1 MMKTWINSA
10 AVVWLALWRP
20 ILVEATEPTRDNLG
34 KRNCI
39 VVSPNGP
46 RDGGDFGPYT
56 PGSKTSGLQEAFN
69 AAKEQAKDVYL
80 CGGSWTES
88 KTKPVVY
95 FLQETLHIP
104 WMQNFR
110 CDSGNC
116 VIHYSP
122 TQGDAVVIDS
132 QMSCTYRFGLIVS
145 MSSGATV
152 RLKPST
158 SGPDRF
164 KVITSTDFYF
174 NALVGGGGAWP
185 SGEAY
190 NSTLDKKRKWVGT
203 GLLLDGGEGPI
214 DANRIYVTEIV
225 GCERGVHLRG
235 ACTHNAIE
243 ATTIHLSQTHVQLG
257 DEGMTPARVRSNRI
271 AAHMEAQGIAEATG
285 AIVHGGENILVL
297 SSEGMAKNRDVVF
310 GKNAENNLVTMAA
323 LAGFTDQSLA
333 STNRILTTSSAQK
346 LTVTPTAPPSGV
358 EAVNRYPWPVAV
370 RILAPG
376 KVDRWTE
383 MSGSD
388 PPLTFKGPLASGQT
402 ILLNPGDRVKFDY
415 SEQPSWSWKALP

>member
-1 MMKTWINSA
+1 MKTLINSV
-10 AVVWLALWRP
+10 AVIWLALCRP
-20 ILVEATEPTRDNLG
+20 ILVEATEPPRDKLTI
-34 KRNCI
+34 RNCI
-39 VVSPNGP
+39 VVTPHGP
-46 RDGGDFGPYT
+46 RDGGDFGPHT
-56 PGSKTSGLQEAFN
+56 PGSKTSGLQEAFD

-80 CGGSWTES
+80 SGGSWTES
-88 KTKPVVY
+88 RTEPVVY

-152 RLKPST
+152 RLKPT
-158 SGPDRF
+158 TAGPDRF
-164 KVITSTDFYF
+164 KVITSTDFSF

-203 GLLLDGGEGPI
+203 GLLLDGSEGPI
-214 DANRIYVTEIV
+214 DANHIYVTEIV
-225 GCERGVHLRG
+225 GCERGVHLSG

-257 DEGMTPARVRSNRI
+257 DEGVTPTRVRANRI
-271 AAHMEAQGIAEATG
+271 AAHMESQGIADATG
-285 AIVHGGENILVL
+285 AIIDGSDNILTL
-297 SSEGMAKNRDVVF
+297 SSEGMAKDRDIVF
-310 GKNAENNLVTMAA
+310 GRHAENNIVSLAK
-323 LAGFTDQSLA
+323 LAGFTDQAGSA
-333 STNRILTTSSAQK
+333 TNRILSTSSAQT
-346 LTVTPTAPPSGV
+346 LTATPAMPASGAEV
-358 EAVNRYPWPVAV
+358 VNRYPWPVAI
-370 RILAPG
+370 RILTPG

-383 MSGSD
+383 VAGSGE
-388 PPLTFKGPLASGQT
+388 PLLFEGPLASGQT
-402 ILLNPGDRVKFDY
+402 ILLNPGDRLTFDY
-415 SEQPSWSWKALP
+415 SEQPAWSWKALQ

>member
-1 MMKTWINSA
+1 MRTWICSLV
-10 AVVWLALWRP
+10 VVWLALYRP
-20 ILVEATEPTRDNLG
+20 ILVEATEPTRDNLAR
-34 KRNCI
+34 RNCI
-39 VVSPNGP
+39 VVTPHGP
-46 RDGGDFGPYT
+46 RDGGDFGPHT
-56 PGSKTSGLQEAFN
+56 PETKTSGLQEAFN
-69 AAKEQAKDVYL
+69 AAKQQSKDVYL
-80 CGGSWTES
+80 SGGSWTES
-88 KTKPVVY
+88 KTEPVVY

-122 TQGDAVVIDS
+122 TSGDAVVIDS
-132 QMSCTYRFGLIVS
+132 QMSCSYRFGLIVS

-152 RLKPST
+152 RLKPTT

-203 GLLLDGGEGPI
+203 GLLLDGSEGSI

-225 GCERGVHLRG
+225 GCERGVHLSG

-243 ATTIHLSQTHVQLG
+243 LTSIHLSQTHLQLG
-257 DEGMTPARVRSNRI
+257 DEGMAPIRVRANRI
-271 AAHMEAQGIAEATG
+271 AAHMEAQGISDATG
-285 AIVHGGENILVL
+285 AIVYGGANVLTL
-297 SSEGMAKNRDVVF
+297 SSEGMAKDRDVVF
-310 GKNAENNLVTMAA
+310 GRHAENNLVTMAT
-323 LAGFTDQSLA
+323 LAGFTNQSLA
-333 STNRILTTSSAQK
+333 ATNRILSTSSAHK
-346 LTVTPTAPPSGV
+346 LTVTPPIPPSGV
-358 EAVNRYPWPVAV
+358 EVLNRYPWPVAI

-383 MSGSD
+383 VAGSD
-388 PPLTFKGPLASGQT
+388 QPLSFERPLASGQT
-402 ILLNPGDRVKFDY
+402 ILLNPGDRLTFDY
-415 SEQPSWSWKALP
+415 SEQPAWSWKALQ

>member
-1 MMKTWINSA
+1 MKTLIGSV
-10 AVVWLALWRP
+10 AVVSLALCRP
-20 ILVEATEPTRDNLG
+20 TVVEATEPTRDNAA

-39 VVSPNGP
+39 FVTPFGP
-46 RDGGDFGPYT
+46 RDGGDFGPHT

-88 KTKPVVY
+88 KTDPVVY
-95 FLQETLHIP
+95 FLHETLHIP

-152 RLKPST
+152 RLKPT
-158 SGPDRF
+158 TAGPDRF

-190 NSTLDKKRKWVGT
+190 NSTLDKTRKWIGT
-203 GLLLDGGEGPI
+203 GLLLDGSEGPI

-225 GCERGVHLRG
+225 GCERGVHLSG

-243 ATTIHLSQTHVQLG
+243 ATTIHLSQTHIQLG
-257 DEGMTPARVRSNRI
+257 DESVSPNLVRANRI
-271 AAHMEAQGIAEATG
+271 VAHMEAQGIADATG
-285 AIVHGGENILVL
+285 AIIYGGENVLAL
-297 SSEGMAKNRDVVF
+297 SSEGMAKDRDVVF
-310 GKNAENNLVTMAA
+310 GKHAENNMVTMAT
-323 LAGFTDQSLA
+323 LAGFTNQALN
-333 STNRILTTSSAQK
+333 STNRIRSTSSAHN
-346 LTVTPTAPPSGV
+346 LTVTPMIPPSGV
-358 EAVNRYPWPVAV
+358 EVFNRYPWPVAI
-370 RILAPG
+370 RIVAPG

-383 MSGSD
+383 VAVSSQPTM
-388 PPLTFKGPLASGQT
+388 FEGPLVSGQT
-402 ILLNPGDRVKFDY
+402 ILLNPGDRLTFEY
-415 SEQPSWSWKALP
+415 SQQPAWSWKALH